1 MITKPML
8 AGKCSSIAGLTYPV
22 LATPKLDGIRC
33 LIIGGKALS
42 RKFKPI
48 PNDHIRNTIEA
59 EYAAGGYQAEFDGEI
74 MIAGRNFN
82 DLSGDVRRKDGK
94 PDFRYHVFDRVVP
107 VHSGGLGGLRETYQA
122 RMSMLYALSLP
133 DCFVKVLPVSIENE
147 LELATYEDNM
157 LAHDYEGVMVRSPNS
172 PYKCGR
178 STENEGYLLKV
189 KRFEDSEAVIVGYE
203 ELMHNDNVA
212 TRDAFGRTERSAHQE
227 NLRPAGVLGK
237 LVCQYKNAAG
247 RTVEFG
253 IGTGFDAATRAELWV
268 RRDKLKMKIVK
279 FKHQPSGGDERPR
292 FPVFLGFRDMW
303 DM

>member
-33 LIIGGKALS
+33 LVINGKAVS

-59 EYAAGGYQAEFDGEI
+59 EYAAGKYAAEFDGEI
-74 MIAGRNFN
+74 MIAGRSFN

-94 PDFRYHVFDRVVP
+94 PDFRYHVFDRVVSMR
-107 VHSGGLGGLRETYQA
+107 SGGLGLRETYQD
-122 RMSMLYALSLP
+122 RMRMLGTLSLP